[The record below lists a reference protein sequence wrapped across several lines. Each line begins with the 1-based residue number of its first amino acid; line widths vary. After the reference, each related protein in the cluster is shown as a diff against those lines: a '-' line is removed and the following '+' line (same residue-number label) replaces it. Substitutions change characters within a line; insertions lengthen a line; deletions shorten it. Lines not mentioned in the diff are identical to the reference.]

1 MNYSGCDETL
11 FPVGKTK
18 LIPWPWLSGERRSQS
33 VTFIPGVGA
42 GKKKKN
48 PPTAFQLM
56 RFQLSFLADVMTTTN
71 NISLMDIQR
80 N

>member
-1 MNYSGCDETL
+1 MAFWGEEE
-11 FPVGKTK
+11 PVSYLYTGR
-18 LIPWPWLSGERRSQS
+18 WGWE
-33 VTFIPGVGA
+33 
-42 GKKKKN
+42 KKKN